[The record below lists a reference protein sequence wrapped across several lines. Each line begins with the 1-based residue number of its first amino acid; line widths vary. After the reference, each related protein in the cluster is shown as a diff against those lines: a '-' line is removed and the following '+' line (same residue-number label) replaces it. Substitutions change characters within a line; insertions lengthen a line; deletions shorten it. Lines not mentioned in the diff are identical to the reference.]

1 VEFILKSIIGEGTK
15 IIRLEVTTTMS
26 KKLNMH
32 TNSFAKNK
40 PVKSTD
46 REAGLSDATSKEV

>member
-1 VEFILKSIIGEGTK
+1 
-15 IIRLEVTTTMS
+15 MS

-40 PVKSTD
+40 PFKSTD
-46 REAGLSDATSKEV
+46 REAGLSDATSKEVKYKPK